1 MPVPFIL
8 GGLAVAAAGYGVKKG
23 IDAKD
28 KIDRTENI
36 QIQIKDLINRCN
48 ILMKSSKENAT
59 NSIQKLGQTKISV
72 MSISMKEFVDIY
84 SKMKN
89 VNFTDIGIDELKNF
103 KPENKEIAELQVAS
117 VGAVDLT
124 VSSAG
129 AIAGSTLLA
138 AGTYGAVMHGGFALA
153 STGTAIGTLHGVAA
167 TNATLAWLGGGSLAT
182 GGFGMAGGM
191 AVLGGIV
198 VGPALALG
206 GALLDSKAED
216 KLYEALQQKDNAIK
230 FQKEVEQSIILLN
243 GIADRSNQFT
253 ELIGKVNTIFITQ
266 ITKLKT
272 IVEFFG
278 LDYVAYPEKAK
289 HIVAMNAML
298 AKTLKIILDIPLLN
312 KNGLLEEKTE
322 VAINVFGHIS
332 ASEYEDTSLLAN
344 YVKEYTTQTAC
355 MLNEELLSVIVSAIK
370 IYQTELN
377 EYILTLAENGDS
389 KSIFELGR
397 DLENYSLELAEK
409 CYKIAGNLGY
419 ILAFYK
425 LDSLHD

>member
-36 QIQIKDLINRCN
+36 QIQIKDLINSCN
-48 ILMKSSKENAT
+48 ILMKSSKENST
-59 NSIQKLGQTKISV
+59 NAIQKLGQTKISV
-72 MSISMKEFVDIY
+72 MSTSMNEFVDIY

-117 VGAVDLT
+117 VGAIDLT

-153 STGTAIGTLHGVAA
+153 STGTAIGTLHGAAA

-216 KLYEALQQKDNAIK
+216 KLYEALQQKDKAIK

-272 IVEFFG
+272 IVDFFG
-278 LDYVAYPEKAK
+278 LDYAAYPEKAK
-289 HIVAMNAML
+289 HIVAINAML

-312 KNGLLEEKTE
+312 EKGLLEEKTE
-322 VAINVFGHIS
+322 VALKVFGHIN
-332 ASEYEDTSLLAN
+332 AAEYEDICLLAN
-344 YVKEYTTQTAC
+344 YVKEYAAQSDC
-355 MLNEELLSVIVSAIK
+355 MLNEELLAVIVSAIK
-370 IYQTELN
+370 VYQSELN

-397 DLENYSLELAEK
+397 NLEDYSMELAEI
-409 CYKIAGNLGY
+409 CYKISGNLGY
-419 ILAFYK
+419 MLAFYK

>member
-1 MPVPFIL
+1 
-8 GGLAVAAAGYGVKKG
+8 
-23 IDAKD
+23 
-28 KIDRTENI
+28 
-36 QIQIKDLINRCN
+36 
-48 ILMKSSKENAT
+48 MKSYKENST
-59 NSIQKLGQTKISV
+59 NAIQKLGQTKISV
-72 MSISMKEFVDIY
+72 MSTSMNEFVDIY

-153 STGTAIGTLHGVAA
+153 STGTAIGTLHGVSA

-216 KLYEALQQKDNAIK
+216 KLYEALQQKDKAIK

-272 IVEFFG
+272 IVDVFG
-278 LDYVAYPEKAK
+278 LDYEAYQEKEK
-289 HIVAMNAML
+289 HIVAINGFFYN
-298 AKTLKIILDIPLLN
+298 TLEFSPALHRNILTTFSTS
-312 KNGLLEEKTE
+312 G
-322 VAINVFGHIS
+322 S
-332 ASEYEDTSLLAN
+332 TSL
-344 YVKEYTTQTAC
+344 TTFMYFIKKFCPTFQISEITASR
-355 MLNEELLSVIVSAIK
+355 NNIT
-370 IYQTELN
+370 Q
-377 EYILTLAENGDS
+377 D
-389 KSIFELGR
+389 
-397 DLENYSLELAEK
+397 
-409 CYKIAGNLGY
+409 
-419 ILAFYK
+419 
-425 LDSLHD
+425 